1 MTLTAVKLRKT
12 KLIARN
18 ILHRLVSFARDNELD
33 PLPFR
38 RDFEDYSLAGFRA
51 DAQAGFNVALLS
63 FTQGMAYA
71 VIAELPI
78 YYGIAT
84 AAVAAMVAPLF
95 SGSRHTVLGPTNA
108 TAFML
113 FSYFA
118 VYPHPYMLALMPLLV
133 FMVGAMLVIGAY
145 LRVADLIQF
154 ISRSVVVGYITA
166 AAVLI
171 IVNQIRHVMG
181 VDLRPTGGGG
191 EARTFVSI
199 LEATVKAVPDLN
211 GYAVILGVMTI
222 VIWYILRRLFKTLP
236 VFALTLVVVSVISI
250 LLRKFAGFEFETFE
264 AFTIEDLKPS
274 IPRFSDAGMFS
285 DVSRLL
291 GVAFSVAF
299 LASLENSMMSKTL
312 ASRSGD
318 RPDMNQDMLSVGI
331 SNLACSMIGGMPASG
346 SPTRSLLNFT
356 SGAVSRLASVISG
369 VLVAIGA
376 VLLGPYM
383 AYVPKSPLAVL
394 VICVAGS
401 LINRRHIRVALRSTQ
416 SDAVVL
422 IVTFV
427 TALVAPLNVAIFVG
441 VGVSIALYLR
451 QASRPHLSEYE
462 FLEDGQLAEAG
473 EKRERPTPSVSI
485 VHVEGELFFGAA
497 ELFRAQIQK
506 TCMDPN
512 LRIVI
517 LRLKNAR
524 HLDATSVL
532 ALEELIFFLR
542 STNRDLIISGAT
554 KDVYRV
560 LKNSGL
566 VDEVGKENIF
576 LNSPRSPNLS
586 TRNAL
591 LRAQELLGTTE
602 ADVKIFFDPSKKGA
616 E

>member
-1 MTLTAVKLRKT
+1 VKLRRT
-12 KLIARN
+12 RLIARN
-18 ILHRLVSFARDNELD
+18 ALHRLVSFARDNELD
-33 PLPFR
+33 PLPVR
-38 RDFEDYSLAGFRA
+38 RDFKDYSLAGLKA
-51 DAQAGFNVALLS
+51 DTRSGFNVALLA

-78 YYGIAT
+78 YYGIVT
-84 AAVAAMVAPLF
+84 GAVAAIVAPLF

-154 ISRSVVVGYITA
+154 ISRSVVIGYITA

-171 IVNQIRHVMG
+171 IVNQLRHVMG
-181 VDLRPTGGGG
+181 VELETVGG
-191 EARTFVSI
+191 ARTFISI
-199 LEATVKAVPDLN
+199 LEATVDAVPRLN
-211 GYAVILGVMTI
+211 KYPVILGVMTFAT
-222 VIWYILRRLFKTLP
+222 YFILSRLFKTLP
-236 VFALTLVVVSVISI
+236 VFALTLLLVSVISVG
-250 LLRKFAGFEFETFE
+250 LRAFAGFEFETFE
-264 AFTIEDLKPS
+264 AFSIYDLKPS
-274 IPRFSDAGMFS
+274 IPRFSDAGMIN

-299 LASLENSMMSKTL
+299 LASLETTMMSKTL

-318 RPDMNQDMLSVGI
+318 RPDMNQDMLGVGI
-331 SNLACSMIGGMPASG
+331 SNLACSIAGGMPASG
-346 SPTRSLLNFT
+346 SMTRSSLNFT
-356 SGAVSRLASVISG
+356 SGAVSRFSSIISG
-369 VLVAIGA
+369 VLVTLGA
-376 VLLGPYM
+376 VLLGSYM
-383 AYVPKSPLAVL
+383 AYVPKTSLAVL

-401 LINRRHIRVALRSTQ
+401 LINRRHIRVALRSTRA
-416 SDAVVL
+416 DAVVL
-422 IVTFV
+422 VVTFV
-427 TALVAPLNVAIFVG
+427 TALIVPLNVAIFVG
-441 VGVSIALYLR
+441 VGVSIVLYLH
-451 QASRPHLSEYE
+451 QASRPHLTEYE
-462 FLEDGQLAEAG
+462 FMEDGQLAEAG
-473 EKRERPTPSVSI
+473 EKRERPNPSISI

-542 STNRDLIISGAT
+542 STNRELIISGAT
-554 KDVYRV
+554 REVYRV
-560 LKNSGL
+560 LRNSGL
-566 VDEVGKENIF
+566 VVGLGRKNIF
-576 LNSPRSPNLS
+576 LNSPRRPNLS

-602 ADVKIFFDPSKKGA
+602 AEVKIFFDPSKDKRD
-616 E
+616 

>member
-1 MTLTAVKLRKT
+1 M
-12 KLIARN
+12 
-18 ILHRLVSFARDNELD
+18 HRLVSFARDNELD
-33 PLPFR
+33 PLPIR
-38 RDFEDYSLAGFRA
+38 RDLGDYSLAGIRA
-51 DAQAGFNVALLS
+51 DARAGFNVALLS

-78 YYGIAT
+78 YYGIVT
-84 AAVAAMVAPLF
+84 GAVAAIVAPLF

-108 TAFML
+108 TAFMV

-118 VYPHPYMLALMPLLV
+118 VYPELYKLALMPLLV
-133 FMVGAMLVIGAY
+133 FMVGAIMVIGAY

-171 IVNQIRHVMG
+171 IVNQLQHVMG
-181 VDLRPTGGGG
+181 VNLGAAQGEG

-211 GYAVILGVMTI
+211 WYPVILGAMTF
-222 VIWYILRRLFKTLP
+222 VIFYILKRMFKTLP
-236 VFALTLVVVSVISI
+236 VFALTLLLVSVISV
-250 LLRKFAGFEFETFE
+250 LLRAYAGFEFETFE
-264 AFTIEDLKPS
+264 AFSLSDLKPS
-274 IPRFSDAGMFS
+274 IPRFSEAGMFN

-299 LASLENSMMSKTL
+299 LASLETSMMSKTL

-318 RPDMNQDMLSVGI
+318 RPDMNQDMLGVGI
-331 SNLACSMIGGMPASG
+331 SNLACSFTGGMPASG
-346 SPTRSLLNFT
+346 SMTRSSLNFT
-356 SGAVSRLASVISG
+356 SGAVGRFASIISG
-369 VLVAIGA
+369 LLVTLGA
-376 VLLGPYM
+376 LSLGSFM
-383 AYVPKSPLAVL
+383 AYVPKTALAVL

-401 LINRRHIRVALRSTQ
+401 LINRRHIRVALRSTR

-422 IVTFV
+422 IVTFG
-427 TALVAPLNVAIFVG
+427 TALIVPLNVAIFVG
-441 VGVSIALYLR
+441 VGVSIILYLR
-451 QASRPHLSEYE
+451 QASHPYLSEYE
-462 FLEDGQLAEAG
+462 FMEDGQLAEAG
-473 EKRERPTPSVSI
+473 EKRPRPNPSISI

-497 ELFRAQIQK
+497 ELFRVQIQK

-524 HLDATSVL
+524 HLDATSVM

-554 KDVYRV
+554 REVYRV
-560 LKNSGL
+560 LRDSGL
-566 VDEVGKENIF
+566 VVVIGRENIF

-602 ADVKIFFDPSKKGA
+602 AEVKIFYDPSKEAGD
-616 E
+616 

>member
-1 MTLTAVKLRKT
+1 MKLRRT
-12 KLIARN
+12 RLIARN
-18 ILHRLVSFARDNELD
+18 VLHRLVSFARDNELD
-33 PLPFR
+33 PLPIR
-38 RDFEDYSLAGFRA
+38 RDFKDYSLAGFQA
-51 DAQAGFNVALLS
+51 DARAGFNVALLG

-78 YYGIAT
+78 YYGIVT
-84 AAVAAMVAPLF
+84 GAVAAIVSPLF
-95 SGSRHTVLGPTNA
+95 SGSRHTVLGATNA

-171 IVNQIRHVMG
+171 IVNQLKHVMG
-181 VDLRPTGGGG
+181 AELQPTVGEG
-191 EARTFVSI
+191 EARTFISI
-199 LEATVKAVPDLN
+199 LEATIKAAPGLN
-211 GYAVILGVMTI
+211 HYSVILGVMTF
-222 VIWYILRRLFKTLP
+222 VVWYVLGRLYKTLP
-236 VFALTLVVVSVISI
+236 VFAITLVLISLASV
-250 LLRKFAGFEFETFE
+250 LLNNYAGFTFETFE
-264 AFTIEDLKPS
+264 AFSVSDLKPS
-274 IPRFSDAGMFS
+274 IPRFSQAGMFN
-285 DVSRLL
+285 DVSRLM

-299 LASLENSMMSKTL
+299 LASLETSMMSKTL

-318 RPDMNQDMLSVGI
+318 RPDMNQDMLGVGI
-331 SNLACSMIGGMPASG
+331 SNLACSIAGGMPASG
-346 SPTRSLLNFT
+346 SLTRSSLNFT
-356 SGAVSRLASVISG
+356 SGAVSRLSSIISG
-369 VLVAIGA
+369 LLVALGA
-376 VLLGPYM
+376 VMLGSYM
-383 AYVPKSPLAVL
+383 TYVPKTVLAVL

-401 LINRRHIRVALRSTQ
+401 LINRRHIRVALRSTRA
-416 SDAVVL
+416 DAAVL
-422 IVTFV
+422 IITFV
-427 TALVAPLNVAIFVG
+427 SALVMPLNVAIFVG
-441 VGVSIALYLR
+441 VGVSIVLYLH

-462 FLEDGQLAEAG
+462 FMEDGQLAEAG
-473 EKRERPTPSVSI
+473 EKRERPNPSISI
-485 VHVEGELFFGAA
+485 VHVEGDLFFGAS

-560 LKNSGL
+560 LRNSGL
-566 VDEVGKENIF
+566 KDVIGRDNIF
-576 LNSPRSPNLS
+576 LNSPRRPNLS

-602 ADVKIFFDPSKKGA
+602 ADVKIFYDPSKQVT
-616 E
+616 

>member
-1 MTLTAVKLRKT
+1 MIAVKLRKT
-12 KLIARN
+12 RLIARN

-33 PLPFR
+33 PLPIR
-38 RDFEDYSLAGFRA
+38 KDFEDYSLAGFRA

-78 YYGIAT
+78 YYGIVT
-84 AAVAAMVAPLF
+84 GAVAAMVAPLF

-133 FMVGAMLVIGAY
+133 FMVGVMLVIGAY

-171 IVNQIRHVMG
+171 IMNQLRHVMG
-181 VDLRPTGGGG
+181 VDLQPADRVG

-199 LEATVKAVPDLN
+199 FEATLKAVPDLN
-211 GYAVILGVMTI
+211 WYPVILGVLTL
-222 VIWYILRRLFKTLP
+222 VTWFVLGRLFKALP
-236 VFALTLVVVSVISI
+236 VFALTLLLVSVAAIF
-250 LLRKFAGFEFETFE
+250 LKAYAGFEFETFE
-264 AFTIEDLKPS
+264 GFSLSDLKPA
-274 IPRFSDAGMFS
+274 IPRFSAAGMIN

-299 LASLENSMMSKTL
+299 LAALENSMMSKTL

-331 SNLACSMIGGMPASG
+331 SNLACSMAGGMPASG
-346 SPTRSLLNFT
+346 SPTRSSLNFT
-356 SGAVSRLASVISG
+356 SGAVSRLASIISG
-369 VLVAIGA
+369 VLVIIGA
-376 VLLGPYM
+376 VLLGRYM
-383 AYVPKSPLAVL
+383 AYVPKSSLAVL
-394 VICVAGS
+394 VICVAAS
-401 LINRRHIRVALRSTQ
+401 LINRRHIRVALRSTR

-427 TALVAPLNVAIFVG
+427 TALIAPLNIAIFVG

-462 FLEDGQLAEAG
+462 FMEDGQLAEAG
-473 EKRERPTPSVSI
+473 EKRERPTPSISI

-554 KDVYRV
+554 KEVYRV

-566 VDEVGKENIF
+566 VDEVGRENIF

-591 LRAQELLGTTE
+591 LRAQELLGTKE
-602 ADVKIFFDPSKKGA
+602 ADVKIYFDPSKKDA

>member
-1 MTLTAVKLRKT
+1 
-12 KLIARN
+12 
-18 ILHRLVSFARDNELD
+18 
-33 PLPFR
+33 
-38 RDFEDYSLAGFRA
+38 
-51 DAQAGFNVALLS
+51 
-63 FTQGMAYA
+63 MAYA

-78 YYGIAT
+78 YYGIVT
-84 AAVAAMVAPLF
+84 GAVAAIVAPMF

-171 IVNQIRHVMG
+171 IVNQLKHVMG
-181 VDLRPTGGGG
+181 VELQATGGEG
-191 EARTFVSI
+191 EARTFIGI
-199 LEATVKAVPDLN
+199 LEATIKAGPELN
-211 GYAVILGVMTI
+211 YYPVILGVMTF
-222 VIWYILRRLFKTLP
+222 VVWYVLGRLFKTLP
-236 VFALTLVVVSVISI
+236 VFAITLVLISLASV
-250 LLRKFAGFEFETFE
+250 LLKNYAGFTFETFE
-264 AFTIEDLKPS
+264 AFSVSDLKPS
-274 IPRFSDAGMFS
+274 IPRFSEAGMFN
-285 DVSRLL
+285 DVSRLM

-299 LASLENSMMSKTL
+299 LASLETSMMSKTL
-312 ASRSGD
+312 ASRNGD
-318 RPDMNQDMLSVGI
+318 RPDMNQDMLGVGI
-331 SNLACSMIGGMPASG
+331 SNLACSIAGGMPASG
-346 SPTRSLLNFT
+346 SMTRSSLNFT
-356 SGAVSRLASVISG
+356 SGAVSRLSSIISG
-369 VLVAIGA
+369 LLVSLGA
-376 VLLGPYM
+376 VTLGSYM
-383 AYVPKSPLAVL
+383 AYVPKTVLAVL

-401 LINRRHIRVALRSTQ
+401 LINRRHIRVALRSTRA
-416 SDAVVL
+416 DAVVL

-427 TALVAPLNVAIFVG
+427 TALVLPLNVAIFIG
-441 VGVSIALYLR
+441 VGVSIVLYLR

-462 FLEDGQLAEAG
+462 FMEDGQLAEAG
-473 EKRERPTPSVSI
+473 EKRGRPNPSISI
-485 VHVEGELFFGAA
+485 VHVEGELFFGAS

-512 LRIVI
+512 LRVVI

-560 LKNSGL
+560 LRNSGL
-566 VDEVGKENIF
+566 KDVIGRDNIF
-576 LNSPRSPNLS
+576 LNSPRRPNLS

-602 ADVKIFFDPSKKGA
+602 ADVKIFYDPSKQIT
-616 E
+616 

>member
-1 MTLTAVKLRKT
+1 MA
-12 KLIARN
+12 
-18 ILHRLVSFARDNELD
+18 SFVRDNELD
-33 PLPFR
+33 PLPIR
-38 RDFEDYSLAGFRA
+38 KDFKDYSLAGFKA
-51 DAQAGFNVALLS
+51 DARSGFNVALLS

-78 YYGIAT
+78 YYGIVT
-84 AAVAAMVAPLF
+84 GAVAAIVAPLF

-118 VYPHPYMLALMPLLV
+118 VYPHLYMLALMPLLV

-171 IVNQIRHVMG
+171 IVNQLRHVMG
-181 VDLRPTGGGG
+181 VDLQVEGG
-191 EARTFVSI
+191 ETAARTFVSI
-199 LEATVKAVPDLN
+199 LKSTVEAIPRMHRDPA
-211 GYAVILGVMTI
+211 ILGALTF
-222 VIWYILRRLFKTLP
+222 VIWYILSRLFKTLP
-236 VFALTLVVVSVISI
+236 VFAITLLLVSVISVV
-250 LLRKFAGFEFETFE
+250 LRLYAGFSFETFE
-264 AFTIEDLKPS
+264 AFSLADLKPS
-274 IPRFSDAGMFS
+274 IPRFSEAGMFN
-285 DVSRLL
+285 DVSQLL

-299 LASLENSMMSKTL
+299 LAALENSLMSKTL
-312 ASRSGD
+312 ASRVGD

-331 SNLACSMIGGMPASG
+331 SNLACSMTGGMPASG
-346 SPTRSLLNFT
+346 SLTRSSLNFT
-356 SGAVSRLASVISG
+356 SGAVSRLSSVISG
-369 VLVAIGA
+369 VLVALGA
-376 VLLGPYM
+376 VALGRLM
-383 AYVPKSPLAVL
+383 AYVPKTALAVL

-401 LINRRHIRVALRSTQ
+401 LINRRHIRVALRSTR

-422 IVTFV
+422 VATFV

-441 VGVSIALYLR
+441 VGISIVLYLR
-451 QASRPHLSEYE
+451 KASRPHLTEYE
-462 FLEDGQLAEAG
+462 FMEDGQLAEAS
-473 EKRERPTPSVSI
+473 EKGVRPTPSISI

-497 ELFRAQIQK
+497 ELFRSQIQK

-532 ALEELIFFLR
+532 ALEELIYFLR

-554 KDVYRV
+554 KEVYRV
-560 LKNSGL
+560 LRDSGL
-566 VDEVGKENIF
+566 VDEVGRSNIF
-576 LNSPRSPNLS
+576 LNSPRRPNLS

-602 ADVKIFFDPSKKGA
+602 ADVKIFYDPSKKSA

>member
-1 MTLTAVKLRKT
+1 MRRT
-12 KLIARN
+12 KLIARK
-18 ILHRLVSFARDNELD
+18 ILHRLVSFVRNNELD

-38 RDFEDYSLAGFRA
+38 KDFKDYSLTGFRA

-78 YYGIAT
+78 YYGIVT
-84 AAVAAMVAPLF
+84 GAVAAMVAPLF

-133 FMVGAMLVIGAY
+133 FMIGVMLVVGAY

-171 IVNQIRHVMG
+171 IMNQLRHVMG
-181 VDLRPTGGGG
+181 VELQAAEGMG

-199 LEATVKAVPDLN
+199 LEATLKAMPNLN
-211 GYAVILGVMTI
+211 WYPVVLGLLTFGTWLVLGR
-222 VIWYILRRLFKTLP
+222 WFKTLP
-236 VFALTLVVVSVISI
+236 IFAVTLLLVSVVSV
-250 LLRKFAGFEFETFE
+250 LLRVYAGFEFETFE
-264 AFTIEDLKPS
+264 GFSLSDLKPE
-274 IPRFSDAGMFS
+274 IPRFSHAGMLN

-299 LASLENSMMSKTL
+299 LAALENSMMSKTL

-318 RPDMNQDMLSVGI
+318 RPDMNQDMLGVGI
-331 SNLACSMIGGMPASG
+331 SNLACSVAGGMPASG
-346 SPTRSLLNFT
+346 SPTRSTLNFT

-376 VLLGPYM
+376 VLLGRYM
-383 AYVPKSPLAVL
+383 IYVPKSTLAVL

-401 LINRRHIRVALRSTQ
+401 LINRRHIRVALRSTR

-427 TALVAPLNVAIFVG
+427 TALIAPLNVAIFVG

-462 FLEDGQLAEAG
+462 FMEDGQLAEAG
-473 EKRERPTPSVSI
+473 EKRKRPIPSVSI

-566 VDEVGKENIF
+566 VDEVGRENIF

-591 LRAQELLGTTE
+591 LRAQELLGTKE
-602 ADVKIFFDPSKKGA
+602 ADVKIFFDPSKKSA

>member
-1 MTLTAVKLRKT
+1 MKLRKT
-12 KLIARN
+12 RLIARN

-38 RDFEDYSLAGFRA
+38 RDFKDYSLAGFRA

-78 YYGIAT
+78 YYGIVT
-84 AAVAAMVAPLF
+84 GAVAAMVAPLF

-133 FMVGAMLVIGAY
+133 FMVGVMLVIGAY

-171 IVNQIRHVMG
+171 IMNQLRHVMG
-181 VDLRPTGGGG
+181 VDLQPADGVG

-199 LEATVKAVPDLN
+199 LEATLKAVPNLN
-211 GYAVILGVMTI
+211 GYPVILGVLTF
-222 VIWYILRRLFKTLP
+222 VTWYILRRLFKTLP
-236 VFALTLVVVSVISI
+236 VFALTLLLVSVAAVF
-250 LLRKFAGFEFETFE
+250 LKAYAGFEFETFE
-264 AFTIEDLKPS
+264 GFSLSDLKPA
-274 IPRFSDAGMFS
+274 IPRFSAAGMIN

-299 LASLENSMMSKTL
+299 LAALENSMMSKTL

-331 SNLACSMIGGMPASG
+331 SNLACSMTGGMPASG
-346 SPTRSLLNFT
+346 SLTRSSLNFT
-356 SGAVSRLASVISG
+356 SGAVSRLASIISG
-369 VLVAIGA
+369 ILVAIGA
-376 VLLGPYM
+376 VLLGRYM
-383 AYVPKSPLAVL
+383 AYIPKSALAVL
-394 VICVAGS
+394 VICVAAS
-401 LINRRHIRVALRSTQ
+401 LINRRHIRVALRSTR

-427 TALVAPLNVAIFVG
+427 TALIAPLNIAIFVG

-462 FLEDGQLAEAG
+462 FMEDGQLAEAG
-473 EKRERPTPSVSI
+473 EKRERPTPSISI

-554 KDVYRV
+554 KEVYRV

-566 VDEVGKENIF
+566 VDEVGRENIF

-591 LRAQELLGTTE
+591 LRAQELLGTKE
-602 ADVKIFFDPSKKGA
+602 ADVKIFFDPSKKNT